1 MLKFHRKRIDNK
13 IEFKSYYMDDRKLS
27 LDDGGIACEKLR
39 ARSNTEPGNKSKP
52 GLFKETD
59 DG

>member
-1 MLKFHRKRIDNK
+1 
-13 IEFKSYYMDDRKLS
+13 MDDRKLF